1 MIETEIAR
9 PILII
14 VIVFGVIVL
23 YKYLK
28 ALKNSDQT
36 IDEKKRSDK
45 GQQDFGTQPRDAAKK
60 PKTNHRIP

>member
-23 YKYLK
+23 YRHLK
-28 ALKNSDQT
+28 TPKNSDQI
-36 IDEKKRSDK
+36 IDEKKRPDK
-45 GQQDFGTQPRDAAKK
+45 GE
-60 PKTNHRIP
+60 

>member
-14 VIVFGVIVL
+14 VIMFGVFVL

-28 ALKNSDQT
+28 APKNSDN
-36 IDEKKRSDK
+36 ILDEKKRPDK
-45 GQQDFGTQPRDAAKK
+45 RQ
-60 PKTNHRIP
+60 

>member
-14 VIVFGVIVL
+14 VIIFGVFVL

-28 ALKNSDQT
+28 APKNSVQ
-36 IDEKKRSDK
+36 ILDEKKRPDK
-45 GQQDFGTQPRDAAKK
+45 RQ
-60 PKTNHRIP
+60 

>member
-14 VIVFGVIVL
+14 VIIFGGVVL

-28 ALKNSDQT
+28 TPKNSDKT
-36 IDEKKRSDK
+36 LDEKKRPDK
-45 GQQDFGTQPRDAAKK
+45 GQ
-60 PKTNHRIP
+60 

>member
-14 VIVFGVIVL
+14 VIMFGVFVL

-28 ALKNSDQT
+28 APKNSDKT
-36 IDEKKRSDK
+36 LDEKKRPDK
-45 GQQDFGTQPRDAAKK
+45 RL
-60 PKTNHRIP
+60 